1 MFFKSET
8 NRPDFSFTPWPSLY
22 ILLWLPVQTLHED
35 IRSQLGS
42 ARKVG
47 YELLMILRQLSL
59 NPADVAAECS
69 SQKPWRSCSSAAQAE
84 STPGPLVCGCFSK
97 INIYLWLRWFYPL
110 LSFIDAN
117 KINTMFILLPS
128 PRIAESA
135 GDESSSFIQFVFKS
149 TSTFFVLVWTTCT
162 IDTEAEQEWN
172 WQNTHSHMVEAFI
185 VHRLP
190 LKSHHQQY
198 PQLPAGGVTSHS
210 VKQHSSAWRL
220 LVKRKKVD
228 VNVEPGRKQTDKL
241 TDRYSCSVVL
251 DNIHVSEVYIK
262 RATCKK
268 MHWLFVKSSM
278 IQIIPLCRVVGF
290 LFLLHF
296 LGIVF
301 DEGWDFAFFVG
312 FVVFLSSQQQGEL
325 KQNRHLC
332 FI

>member
-1 MFFKSET
+1 
-8 NRPDFSFTPWPSLY
+8 
-22 ILLWLPVQTLHED
+22 
-35 IRSQLGS
+35 
-42 ARKVG
+42 
-47 YELLMILRQLSL
+47 
-59 NPADVAAECS
+59 
-69 SQKPWRSCSSAAQAE
+69 
-84 STPGPLVCGCFSK
+84 
-97 INIYLWLRWFYPL
+97 
-110 LSFIDAN
+110 
-117 KINTMFILLPS
+117 
-128 PRIAESA
+128 
-135 GDESSSFIQFVFKS
+135 
-149 TSTFFVLVWTTCT
+149 
-162 IDTEAEQEWN
+162 
-172 WQNTHSHMVEAFI
+172 MVEAFI

-220 LVKRKKVD
+220 LVERKKVD
-228 VNVEPGRKQTDKL
+228 VNVEPGRKQADKL

-278 IQIIPLCRVVGF
+278 IQIIPMCRAAGF
-290 LFLLHF
+290 FFLLHL

-301 DEGWDFAFFVG
+301 DEGWDFAFFVC
-312 FVVFLSSQQQGEL
+312 FVVFLSSQQQGKL